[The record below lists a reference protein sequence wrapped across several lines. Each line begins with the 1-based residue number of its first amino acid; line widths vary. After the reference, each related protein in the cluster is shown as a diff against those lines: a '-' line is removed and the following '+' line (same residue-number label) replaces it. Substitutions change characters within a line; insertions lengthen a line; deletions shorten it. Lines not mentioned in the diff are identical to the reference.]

1 MVRVTIYVRQPGD
14 QNPDFSLVFDLPE
27 MPRPGDYISIH
38 RDDKETPHTE
48 DLVVQHVWWNLETT
62 ETRSF
67 AEQGRQRVGNLK
79 EIVVECEMALG
90 PWSTDKW
97 RDMMLHREGKGGT
110 IKRFDISRLS
120 IRERDLPMRR
130 G

>member
-1 MVRVTIYVRQPGD
+1 MVRVTIYVREPSD

-27 MPRPGDYISIH
+27 IPRPGDYISIH

-48 DLVVQHVWWNLETT
+48 DLIVRHVCWMLETT
-62 ETRSF
+62 ETRPY
-67 AEQGRQRVGNLK
+67 AEEGRERVGNLR

-90 PWSTDKW
+90 PCSTDKW
-97 RDMMLHREGKGGT
+97 RDLMLYHEAKGRT

-120 IRERDLPMRR
+120 IRERDLPKRR